1 MKRPHG
7 GARDASL
14 LDFSAN
20 VNFLGPPAGVLD
32 LLKDA
37 TRHVIHYPAADAGP
51 LCDAV
56 AHRYGIPADCV
67 LAGNGASELIY
78 LIAASF
84 RSQTGR
90 VVTPAFTEYED
101 ACEAYGIALQG
112 ASPMVTF
119 VGNPTSP
126 DGRLRSPD
134 EILSLP
140 GVRVVDEAFIDFA
153 AERGSLLR
161 EAASDSRLIVLRS
174 LTKFYA
180 LPGLR
185 VGFAVAVP
193 ETIRKLESLQPPWS
207 VNALAQLAG
216 VAALSDR
223 VYAERTVQAVRAA
236 RQELRSE
243 LSTLGLDP
251 SPSET
256 NYVLCRVRDAAS
268 LERSLRIRGIA
279 VRNCDSFT
287 GLEPNRFLRFA
298 VRSPEENRRL
308 VAALSQIGPLA

>member
-20 VNFLGPPAGVLD
+20 VNFLGPPAAVLEV
-32 LLKDA
+32 LADA
-37 TRHVIHYPAADAGP
+37 TRHAIHYPPADAGP
-51 LCDAV
+51 LREAV
-56 AHRYGIPADCV
+56 ARRYGIQADCV

-78 LIAASF
+78 LVAASF
-84 RSQTGR
+84 RGRAGR

-112 ASPMVTF
+112 ASPKVTF

-134 EILSLP
+134 DILSLP

-153 AERGSLLR
+153 ADRGSLLR
-161 EAASDSRLIVLRS
+161 QAASDPSLIVLRS

-193 ETIRKLESLQPPWS
+193 ETVRKLQSLQPPWS

-216 VAALSDR
+216 VAALNDR
-223 VYAERTVQAVRAA
+223 EYAERTVRAVRAA
-236 RQELRSE
+236 REELRSE
-243 LSTLGLDP
+243 LSKLGLDP
-251 SPSET
+251 SSSET

-268 LERSLRIRGIA
+268 LEQSLRARGIA

-287 GLEPNRFLRFA
+287 GLAPNHFMRLA
-298 VRSPEENRRL
+298 VRGPEDNRRL
-308 VAALSQIGPLA
+308 VATLGQIGPLV